1 MCEGQQMND
10 RVGVSVWVVVFLWLR
25 FFRLFAPACSN
36 GSLKSNHLHA
46 AAISDP
52 TTGSL
57 SLWLYWNSRHL
68 HHHHQTKYPSISLL
82 GVSVEVLICM

>member
-1 MCEGQQMND
+1 MIEW
-10 RVGVSVWVVVFLWLR
+10 VSLWVVVFLWLR

-36 GSLKSNHLHA
+36 GSLKSNSNHLHT

-57 SLWLYWNSRHL
+57 SR
-68 HHHHQTKYPSISLL
+68 
-82 GVSVEVLICM
+82 